1 MSFKTIEHNVLTESG
16 VIFKTVFK
24 DGAIVA
30 TDAEPIVDLLFP
42 GVSGLYNASAAAA
55 AKISSTWTTGKGSK
69 AQPKSATS
77 LQAFVT
83 EITPAF
89 NAYAASQGL
98 PAPTS
103 ALITAWA
110 QAFFALMST
119 VPAAPA
125 STSSASSTKSSTST
139 GH

>member
-16 VIFKTVFK
+16 VIFKTIFK
-24 DGAIVA
+24 DGATVA
-30 TDAEPIVDLLFP
+30 TDAEPVVDLLFP
-42 GVSGLYNASAAAA
+42 GVSALYNASAAAA

-69 AQPKSATS
+69 AQPKSAANI
-77 LQAFVT
+77 QAFVT

-98 PAPTS
+98 PAPSS
-103 ALITAWA
+103 AQITAWA
-110 QAFFALMST
+110 QAFFTLLTS

-125 STSSASSTKSSTST
+125 SASSTSSTKS
-139 GH
+139 